1 MAAGIMTETKV
12 HPELWP
18 VCAPAALHDEAVE
31 ARVAALLARMS
42 LEEKVGQIIQ
52 ADIASIEPEDLLTY
66 RLGSILNGA
75 NSAPGGDNHAPA
87 SAYLAL
93 ADAFHEASIDPAGGA
108 AAIPVLW
115 GTDAVHGHNN
125 IVGATIFPHNIGLGA
140 ARDPELIR
148 EIGRVTAREIQA
160 TGMDW
165 TFAPT
170 LAVARDDRW
179 GRTYESYSEDPQIVA
194 EYAGAMVEGLQGALG
209 TADFLRGEHVI
220 ATAKHFLG
228 DGGTDNG
235 VDQGDNLATEKEL
248 LDIHAAGYPPA
259 IAAGVQTIMASFN
272 SWRGE
277 KLHGHRNLLTDVLKD
292 RMGFDGFI
300 VGDWNGHGQ
309 VKGCTNDSCAP
320 VINAGIDMVM
330 APDSWRALYHNTLEQ
345 VRGGEISVARLDDA
359 VRRILRVKIRYGL
372 FERGRPSTRL
382 NAGDFKLLGAPA
394 HRAVARRAVRESLV
408 LLKNNGG
415 LLPLDP
421 RGRILVAGD
430 GAHNIPKQ
438 CGGWTITW
446 LGEGNVN
453 ADFPNGQSIYDGLRE
468 KIEAAGGQAIL
479 SEDGI
484 WRDRPDAA
492 IIVFGENPYAEF
504 QGDRSHLDFEDETPL
519 RLMRRLKS
527 EGVPV
532 VAVFFSGR
540 PLYVNPE
547 INAADAFVAA
557 WLPGT
562 EGGGI
567 ADVLLRRL
575 DGAIDHDFKGR
586 LSFSWPKTPTQ
597 TPLNRGDP
605 DYDPLFPYGYGLSYR
620 DGKELP
626 QLCEVA
632 FDLSAQEGSGEIVR
646 AGRARAPYRMVLAAG
661 RKTVLVEGAT
671 AKTPDGCLR
680 LHAVNWRAQEDA
692 RYVEWTGAAR
702 LAVEG
707 PAQDLT
713 RQASARMALV
723 FSYAVEAAPSSSVRA
738 GIICD
743 ESNAGLIDMT
753 EKFRAA
759 EGQGWRRAE
768 ILLSDLVAEQDA
780 LRRVAAPFVIESDGS
795 LSLLLSDVRIAM
807 RERTGAP
814 GNQDG

>member
-1 MAAGIMTETKV
+1 MTETKV
-12 HPELWP
+12 RPDLWP
-18 VCAPAALHDEAVE
+18 VCAPAGLRDEATE
-31 ARVAALLARMS
+31 TRVAALLAGMTV
-42 LEEKVGQIIQ
+42 EEKVGQIIQ
-52 ADIASIEPEDLLTY
+52 ADIASIEPADLLTY

-93 ADAFHEASIDPAGGA
+93 ADAFYEASVDPAGGA

-140 ARDPELIR
+140 ARDPDLIR
-148 EIGRVTAREIQA
+148 EIGRVTAREMQA

-179 GRTYESYSEDPQIVA
+179 GRTYESYSEDPEIVA
-194 EYAGAMVEGLQGALG
+194 EYAAAMVEGLQGALG

-228 DGGTDNG
+228 DGGTKGG
-235 VDQGDNLATEKEL
+235 VDQGDNPATEEAL
-248 LDIHAAGYPPA
+248 RDIHAAGYPPA
-259 IAAGVQTIMASFN
+259 IAAGVQTVMASFN

-277 KLHGHRNLLTDVLKD
+277 KLHGHRSLLTDILKG
-292 RMGFDGFI
+292 RMGFDGFV

-309 VKGCTNDSCAP
+309 VEGCTNDSCAP
-320 VINAGIDMVM
+320 VVNAGVDMVM
-330 APDSWRALYHNTLEQ
+330 APDSWRALYRNTLEQ
-345 VRGGEISVARLDDA
+345 VRSGEISTARLDDA
-359 VRRILRVKIRYGL
+359 VRRILRVKVRYGL
-372 FERGRPSTRL
+372 FERGRPSGRP
-382 NAGDFKLLGAPA
+382 NAGDFSLLGAPA
-394 HRAVARRAVRESLV
+394 HRALARRAVRESLV

-453 ADFPNGQSIYDGLRE
+453 DDFPNGQSIYDGLRE
-468 KIEAAGGQAIL
+468 AIEAAGGQAIL
-479 SEDGI
+479 SEDGR
-484 WRDRPDAA
+484 WREKPDAA
-492 IIVFGENPYAEF
+492 IVVFGENPYAEF
-504 QGDRSHLDFEDETPL
+504 QGDRRHLDFEDEAPL
-519 RLMRRLKS
+519 RLMRRLKG

-557 WLPGT
+557 FLPGT
-562 EGGGI
+562 EGGGV
-567 ADVLLRRL
+567 ADVLLRRP
-575 DGAIDHDFKGR
+575 DGAVNHDFTGR

-620 DGKELP
+620 DPKDLP
-626 QLCEVA
+626 RLDEAA
-632 FDLSAQEGSGEIVR
+632 FDPSAEDGSGEIVR
-646 AGRARAPYRMVLAAG
+646 AGRARPPYRMILSAG
-661 RKTVLVEGAT
+661 DETVAVEGAAATT
-671 AKTPDGCLR
+671 ADGRLR
-680 LHAVNWRAQEDA
+680 LRAVDRKAQEDA
-692 RYVEWTGAAR
+692 RLVEWTGPGR

-723 FSYAVEAAPSSSVRA
+723 FSYAVDVAPAAAVRV
-738 GIICD
+738 GIECG
-743 ESNAGLIDMT
+743 ERGAGLADMMET
-753 EKFRAA
+753 FRAA
-759 EGQGWRRAE
+759 EGEGWRRAE
-768 ILLSDLVAEQDA
+768 ILLSDLVAEADA
-780 LRRVAAPFVIESDGS
+780 LRAVVAPFVVESDGP
-795 LSLLLSDVRIAM
+795 LGLRLSDIRIAM
-807 RERTGAP
+807 RERAGA
-814 GNQDG
+814 QASQED

>member
-1 MAAGIMTETKV
+1 MTETNV

-18 VCAPAALHDEAVE
+18 VCAPAGLRDEAVE
-31 ARVAALLARMS
+31 ARVAALLARMTTH
-42 LEEKVGQIIQ
+42 EKVGQIIQ

-93 ADAFHEASIDPAGGA
+93 ADAFYEASIDPAGGA

-140 ARDPELIR
+140 ARDADLIR
-148 EIGRVTAREIQA
+148 EIGRVTAREMQA

-179 GRTYESYSEDPQIVA
+179 GRTYEGYSEDPEIVA
-194 EYAGAMVEGLQGALG
+194 EYAAAMVEGLQGALG

-228 DGGTDNG
+228 DGGTKDG
-235 VDQGDNLATEKEL
+235 VDQGDNPSTEEEL
-248 LDIHAAGYPPA
+248 RDIHAAGYPPA
-259 IAAGVQTIMASFN
+259 IAAGVQTVMASFN

-277 KLHGHRNLLTDVLKD
+277 KLHGHRGLLTDVLKD
-292 RMGFDGFI
+292 RMGFDGFV

-309 VKGCTNDSCAP
+309 VAGCTNDSCAP
-320 VINAGIDMVM
+320 VINAGVDMVM
-330 APDSWRALYHNTLEQ
+330 APDSWRALYRNTLEQ
-345 VRGGEISVARLDDA
+345 VRSGEIPMARLDDA
-359 VRRILRVKIRYGL
+359 VRRILRVKVRYGL
-372 FERGRPSTRL
+372 FERGRPSARP
-382 NAGDFKLLGAPA
+382 NAGDFALLGAPA
-394 HRAVARRAVRESLV
+394 HRALARRAVRESLV

-421 RGRILVAGD
+421 RRRILVAGD

-453 ADFPNGQSIYDGLRE
+453 DDFPNGQSIYDGLRE
-468 KIEAAGGQAIL
+468 AIEAAGGQAIL
-479 SEDGI
+479 SEDGS
-484 WRDRPDAA
+484 WREKPDAA
-492 IIVFGENPYAEF
+492 IVVFGENPYAEF
-504 QGDRSHLDFEDETPL
+504 QGDRRHLDFEDDAPL
-519 RLMRRLKS
+519 RLMRRLRS

-532 VAVFFSGR
+532 IAVFLSGR

-567 ADVLLRRL
+567 ADVLLRRP
-575 DGAIDHDFKGR
+575 DGAVNYDFKGR
-586 LSFSWPKTPTQ
+586 LSFSWPRTPTQ

-605 DYDPLFPYGYGLSYR
+605 DYDPLFPYGYGLSYG
-620 DGKELP
+620 DGKDLP
-626 QLCEVA
+626 QLDEAA
-632 FDLSAQEGSGEIVR
+632 FDPVAQECASEIVR
-646 AGRARAPYRMVLAAG
+646 AGRARPPYRMILDAG
-661 RKTVLVEGAT
+661 GDAVAVEGAA
-671 AKTPDGCLR
+671 AKTADGRVRLR
-680 LHAVNWRAQEDA
+680 AVDWKAQEDA
-692 RYVEWTGAAR
+692 RLVEWTGAGR

-723 FSYAVEAAPSSSVRA
+723 FSYAVDAAPDSSVRV
-738 GIICD
+738 GIECGKP
-743 ESNAGLIDMT
+743 SVGLIDMT
-753 EKFRAA
+753 ETFRAA
-759 EGQGWRRAE
+759 EGRGWRRAE
-768 ILLSDLVAEQDA
+768 ILLSDLVAEPDA
-780 LRRVAAPFVIESDGS
+780 LRGVVAPFVLESDGP
-795 LSLLLSDVRIAM
+795 LGLRLSDVRIAM

-814 GNQDG
+814 ANQDG